1 MIHYGIK
8 YCIKQDG
15 IFIEVPVCEA
25 CCYRVYRRKGT
36 GIKWVQDFGMLSKA
50 NEFIRK
56 MNIRMGVLIA

>member
-8 YCIKQDG
+8 YCIKQDEN
-15 IFIEVPVCEA
+15 FIQVPVCEA
-25 CCYRVYRRKGT
+25 HYYRVYRQKGT

-50 NEFIRK
+50 NAYIRK